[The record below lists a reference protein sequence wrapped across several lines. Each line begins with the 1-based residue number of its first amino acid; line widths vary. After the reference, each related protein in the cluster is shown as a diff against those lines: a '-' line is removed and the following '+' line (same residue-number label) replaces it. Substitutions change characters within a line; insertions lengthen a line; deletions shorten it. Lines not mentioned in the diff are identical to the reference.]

1 MECSPFVQSY
11 LVVAPPSA
19 SNLKYVVFYLGGA
32 SDFSQNELQPQDPCS
47 PKDSAITDKINSI
60 ANGQVASINKNL
72 DLAVKIAKTFN
83 SGN

>member
-1 MECSPFVQSY
+1 
-11 LVVAPPSA
+11 
-19 SNLKYVVFYLGGA
+19 VFYLGGA